1 MERLRSGAGPRTQ
14 GAWSPTA
21 STGSPSGSRHATTE
35 IVEAKLA
42 LNAIPPSAEV
52 VIIGGGVIGTSCAF
66 HLAEAGV
73 SDVVLIERDSLGS
86 GSTCKAVGGVRSSF
100 TNRANIEIGLRSL
113 EAYSRFAERPGQDID
128 LRRVG
133 YLYLISQAEDVA
145 AFESGVAL
153 QNSLGVQSRMIEP
166 SEAKRLSPPIDTD
179 GLLAAAWSPQ
189 DGTASPE
196 SVVLG
201 YATGARRH
209 GAVPAVRTDAGTIR
223 TSTVICAA
231 GAWSA
236 QIGAMAGVDL
246 PVTPY
251 RRQVVFTEPIPDLPD
266 HLPMTIDF
274 PSTFYFHGEGRG
286 LVLGFSDP
294 DEQPGFNLNY
304 ETEDWLPRLFALVER
319 RAPSI
324 LDAGLTTGWAGLY
337 EITPDHNQLI
347 GEDGE
352 VSRFLYATG
361 FSGHGFL
368 MGPAVGEIIRDLYLG
383 RSPFLDSSG
392 FDVRRFSDPAAAVTG
407 EHNIV

>member
-145 AFESGVAL
+145 AFESGVTL

-166 SEAKRLSPPIDTD
+166 LEAKRLSPLIDTD
-179 GLLAAAWSPQ
+179 AVLAAAWSPQ

-209 GAVPAVRTDAGTIR
+209 GAVLRDRKSTRLNSSHVEISYAVFCLKKKKKTKTK
-223 TSTVICAA
+223 
-231 GAWSA
+231 
-236 QIGAMAGVDL
+236 
-246 PVTPY
+246 
-251 RRQVVFTEPIPDLPD
+251 
-266 HLPMTIDF
+266 
-274 PSTFYFHGEGRG
+274 
-286 LVLGFSDP
+286 
-294 DEQPGFNLNY
+294 NK
-304 ETEDWLPRLFALVER
+304 
-319 RAPSI
+319 
-324 LDAGLTTGWAGLY
+324 
-337 EITPDHNQLI
+337 
-347 GEDGE
+347 
-352 VSRFLYATG
+352 
-361 FSGHGFL
+361 
-368 MGPAVGEIIRDLYLG
+368 
-383 RSPFLDSSG
+383 
-392 FDVRRFSDPAAAVTG
+392 
-407 EHNIV
+407 NIKKKKKKKK

>member
-1 MERLRSGAGPRTQ
+1 MRPRD
-14 GAWSPTA
+14 G
-21 STGSPSGSRHATTE
+21 GGE
-35 IVEAKLA
+35 LA

-73 SDVVLIERDSLGS
+73 GDVVLIERDSLGS

-113 EAYSRFAERPGQDID
+113 EAYSQFGERPGQDID
-128 LRRVG
+128 LQRVG

-153 QNSLGVQSRMIEP
+153 QNALGVKSRMIEP
-166 SEAKRLSPPIDTD
+166 SEAKRLSPLIDAG

-209 GAVPAVRTDAGTIR
+209 GAVLRTGVTVTGIDVDAGEVTAVRTAAGTIR
-223 TSTVICAA
+223 TSTVVCAA

-251 RRQVVFTEPIPDLPD
+251 RRQVVFTEPMPDLPE
-266 HLPMTIDF
+266 HPPMTIDF

-294 DEQPGFNLNY
+294 DEQPGFNLAY

-337 EITPDHNQLI
+337 EITPDHNQII

-383 RSPFLDSSG
+383 RSPFLDISG
-392 FDVRRFSDPAAAVTG
+392 FDVRRFSDPATAVAR

>member
-1 MERLRSGAGPRTQ
+1 
-14 GAWSPTA
+14 
-21 STGSPSGSRHATTE
+21 
-35 IVEAKLA
+35 VEAKLA
-42 LNAIPPSAEV
+42 LNAIPPRAEV

-73 SDVVLIERDSLGS
+73 SEVVLVERDSLGS

-100 TNRANIEIGLRSL
+100 TNPANI
-113 EAYSRFAERPGQDID
+113 
-128 LRRVG
+128 
-133 YLYLISQAEDVA
+133 DVHA
-145 AFESGVAL
+145 
-153 QNSLGVQSRMIEP
+153 
-166 SEAKRLSPPIDTD
+166 
-179 GLLAAAWSPQ
+179 
-189 DGTASPE
+189 
-196 SVVLG
+196 
-201 YATGARRH
+201 
-209 GAVPAVRTDAGTIR
+209 GAVTAVRTDAGTIR
-223 TSTVICAA
+223 TSAVVCAA

-236 QIGAMAGVDL
+236 PIGAMAGVDL

-251 RRQVVFTEPIPDLPD
+251 RRQVVFTGPIPDLPD

-274 PSTFYFHGEGRG
+274 PSTLYFHGEGRG

-383 RSPFLDSSG
+383 RPPFLDSSG
-392 FDVRRFSDPAAAVTG
+392 FDVRRFSDPAAALTG